1 MFARQRFGTAH
12 MHRQGQILAQVAA
25 MVDDGRLRGTLRE
38 TLSPIGAANLREA
51 HRRLESGRSIGK
63 LALSGW

>member
-1 MFARQRFGTAH
+1 MAE
-12 MHRQGQILAQVAA
+12 QGRILARVAEL
-25 MVDDGRLRGTLRE
+25 VDAGRLRTTLRE
-38 TLSPIGAANLREA
+38 SLSPINAANLREA